1 MFSHPNLT
9 LAVRLKNK
17 VELEKSNSVLEKA
30 PLFCTYDKIFDMK
43 QKRLNGHKL
52 SKVEPPFKAKRT
64 SEKKTETERKI
75 DSLLL
80 SSTHRFENRPTVLIS
95 EPAIG
100 VKQQVVNK
108 QRRQ

>member
-1 MFSHPNLT
+1 
-9 LAVRLKNK
+9 
-17 VELEKSNSVLEKA
+17 
-30 PLFCTYDKIFDMK
+30 MK

-75 DSLLL
+75 DILLL
-80 SSTHRFENRPTVLIS
+80 SATPGFENLPTALIS

-100 VKQQVVNK
+100 VK
-108 QRRQ
+108 